1 MYKSLTFQNFQKKFS
16 TENRCLKY
24 LIKSRWPDGFICP
37 HCGSKNATYITS
49 RRLFQC
55 NNAACRKQT
64 SVTVGTIFE
73 KTRTSLKK
81 WFWMMFLISY
91 HKTGISTAQ
100 LQRFLGMDRYRTCWL
115 MAQKIRKAMSDRN
128 ELYKLDGLIETDDTV
143 FGAKNVAGKR
153 GRGAKQ
159 KTNVIVSVEV
169 NEKDRPVFA
178 EMTIV
183 PNLKKE
189 TVRETLSSQIKPDQK
204 VTTDGYK
211 SYSAV
216 KELGHEHEI
225 KIIGNPKEASKILP
239 WVHVVIGNIK
249 SNIRGAHHGV
259 SSKYLKWYLAQYTYL
274 FNRRFWFEQLFDRV
288 IQVCVNSK
296 TITFAE
302 LTA

>member
-1 MYKSLTFQNFQKKFS
+1 MTFQDFQKRFS

-24 LIKSRWPDGFICP
+24 LIKSRWPNGFICP
-37 HCGSKNATYITS
+37 HCGSKNATYIKS

-55 NNAACRKQT
+55 NSPTCRKQT

-100 LQRFLGMDRYRTCWL
+100 LQRFLGMDRYQTCWL

-128 ELYKLDGLIETDDTV
+128 ALYKLDGLIETDDTV
-143 FGAKNVAGKR
+143 FGAKNVTGKR
-153 GRGAKQ
+153 GRGADK
-159 KTNVIVSVEV
+159 KTNVIVSVKV
-169 NEKDRPVFA
+169 NEHDKPVFT
-178 EMTIV
+178 EMTVV
-183 PNLKKE
+183 PNLEKV
-189 TVRETLSSQIKPDQK
+189 TVQETLSNQIKPNQR
-204 VTTDGYK
+204 VTTDGHK

-225 KIIGNPKEASKILP
+225 KIIGNPKDASKLLP

-249 SNIRGAHHGV
+249 NTVSGVHHGV
-259 SSKYLKWYLAQYTYL
+259 SSKYLKWYLSQYTYL

-288 IQVCVNSK
+288 IQVCINSR
-296 TITFAE
+296 TITLAE

>member
-1 MYKSLTFQNFQKKFS
+1 MYKSLTFQDFQKKFS

-37 HCGSKNATYITS
+37 HCGSKNAAYITS

-55 NNAACRKQT
+55 NNATCRKQT

-100 LQRFLGMDRYRTCWL
+100 LQRFLGMDRYQTCWL

-153 GRGAKQ
+153 GRGTKQ

-169 NEKDRPVFA
+169 NERDRPVFA
-178 EMTIV
+178 EMTVV

-189 TVRETLSSQIKPDQK
+189 TVRETLSRQIKPDQK

-225 KIIGNPKEASKILP
+225 KIIGNPKDASKLLP

-249 SNIRGAHHGV
+249 NTASGVHHGV
-259 SSKYLKWYLAQYTYL
+259 SSKYLKWYLFQYTYL

-288 IQVCVNSK
+288 IQVCDNSK